1 MVKICNSE
9 YNNLEYESHFSK
21 FSFDLSPFQ
30 KHAIEAIVTGNHV
43 ITTAHTGSGKTVP
56 AIFAIKYFLEQG
68 KKVIYTSPIKAL
80 SNQKFNEFK
89 SLTDNIGILTGDIKI
104 NPEGNLLI
112 MTTEIL
118 CNTLYFKQN
127 NMPKMLDFDMD
138 FNNELAC
145 VIFDEIH
152 YLNDPE
158 RGRVWEESIM
168 MLPINVQLV
177 GLSATID
184 NPEGFCQWI
193 ESKYKDNNKQVYLA
207 STNHRI
213 VPLTHYMFL
222 TANDSIQNIKHLSKE
237 NKQIIKNNTNKLF
250 IIQDAKGNFNS
261 NNYKIINDTH
271 NLMKDNNIFIK
282 SYFVLNQVCKYLV
295 ETEDNEGNN
304 MLPALCFVLSRKKL
318 EEYANQI
325 TISLLPFDSKIPYTI
340 KKECDSILRSRLP
353 NYEEYLNLPEYINMI
368 KLLEKGIAIHH
379 SGCLPILKEIV
390 EILYDKG
397 YIKLLFATETF
408 SIGINMPTK
417 TVIFTDLN
425 KFDGSIKR
433 NLYSHEYTQ
442 MAGRAGRRGIDKIG
456 NVIHLNNLFTI
467 DSVSYK
473 KILSGIPQKLSSK
486 FKISYNLLL
495 NHIQSN
501 NSDILSYVKK
511 SMINDNIESE
521 INNLNNQLVKLK
533 ESLKEIITMTPK
545 DIIDYYLNLSKTLE
559 TITNGNQR
567 KKIVRQ
573 LSIIKDT
580 NKFLMK
586 DIEMITNHNNKLKEI
601 SYLEEQITKSNNFF
615 NNNINYIFTFLKD
628 EGFINEDNTL
638 TLKGQYGSILKEV
651 NCLVF
656 SKLIFN
662 NTLNKLTSIQLVG
675 LFSCFTEI
683 RLSEDLKH
691 VDPSNCSYDEE
702 LNMLIKLISDEY
714 DYYETKEF
722 YTTGLKYNKHFDIVN
737 ESMDWCKSTNY
748 DDCYEIIKLLENKR
762 IFLGEFCKA
771 LLKINN
777 IANEL
782 IKLSKFITNIE
793 LENKLSQ
800 LTDLTIKLV
809 VCNQSLYF

>member
-1 MVKICNSE
+1 MVKICTNN
-9 YNNLEYESHFSK
+9 YNNLEYESHFNI
-21 FSFDLSPFQ
+21 FPYELSDFQ
-30 KHAIEAIVTGNHV
+30 KYAIEAIVTGNHV

-118 CNTLYFKQN
+118 CNTLYFKKN
-127 NMPKMLDFDMD
+127 NMNKILDFNMD
-138 FNNELAC
+138 FENELAC

-168 MLPINVQLV
+168 MLPLNVQIV

-184 NPEGFCQWI
+184 NPDGFCQWI
-193 ESKYKDNNKQVYLA
+193 ENKYTNNKQVYLA
-207 STNHRI
+207 STTQRI

-222 TANDSIQNIKHLSKE
+222 TANDFIQNRKQISKE
-237 NKQIIKNNTNKLF
+237 DKQTIKNNTNKLF
-250 IIQDAKGNFNS
+250 IIQDSKGNFNS
-261 NNYKIINDTH
+261 NNYKLINDTH
-271 NLMKDNNIFIK
+271 TIIKNNNIFIK
-282 SYFVLNQVCKYLV
+282 PAFVLNQVCKYLV
-295 ETEDNEGNN
+295 ETEDNEGKN

-325 TISLLPFDSKIPYTI
+325 TISLLPFDSKVPYII
-340 KKECDSILRSRLP
+340 KKECDSILRNRLP
-353 NYEEYLNLPEYINMI
+353 NYEEYLNLPEYVNMV

-379 SGCLPILKEIV
+379 SGCLPVLKEIV

-442 MAGRAGRRGIDKIG
+442 MAGRAGRRGIDKVG

-467 DSVSYK
+467 DSISYK
-473 KILSGIPQKLSSK
+473 KILSGIPQKLTSK

-501 NSDILSYVKK
+501 TSDILSYVKK
-511 SMINDNIESE
+511 SMINENIEND
-521 INNLNNQLVKLK
+521 INVLNNQIIKIK
-533 ESLKEIITMTPK
+533 DSINEIITMTPI
-545 DIIDYYLNLSKTLE
+545 DIIDNYLELSTKLE
-559 TITNGNQR
+559 STTNGNQR
-567 KKIVRQ
+567 KKLVRQ
-573 LSIIKDT
+573 LDDIKESH
-580 NKFLMK
+580 KFLTK
-586 DIEMITNHNNKLKEI
+586 DIEIILSNKKKLKDI
-601 SYLEEQITKSNNFF
+601 QILEEEINNTNNFF
-615 NNNINYIFTFLKD
+615 INNINYIYSFLKD

-638 TLKGQYGSILKEV
+638 TLKGQYGSIIKEV

-662 NTLNKLTSIQLVG
+662 NTLNNLTPIQLVG

-683 RLSEDLKH
+683 RVSSDLKQN
-691 VDPSNCSYDEE
+691 DPSNCSYDED
-702 LNMLIKLISDEY
+702 LNLLITNIFKEY
-714 DYYETKEF
+714 EYYEQKEF
-722 YTTGLKYNKHFDIVN
+722 YTTGLKYNKHVDIIN
-737 ESMDWCKSTNY
+737 ESINWCNCTNY
-748 DDCYEIIKLLENKR
+748 DECCQIIKLLENKN

-777 IANEL
+777 IADEL
-782 IKLSKFITNIE
+782 IKLSKFTNNIE

-800 LTDLTIKLV
+800 IRDLTLKYII
-809 VCNQSLYF
+809 CNQSLYV

>member
-1 MVKICNSE
+1 MVKICSDD
-9 YNNLEYESHFSK
+9 YNNLEYDSYFSA
-21 FSFDLSPFQ
+21 FSFELSPFQ
-30 KHAIEAIVTGNHV
+30 KYAIEAIVTGNHV

-118 CNTLYFKQN
+118 CNTLYFKKN
-127 NMPKMLDFDMD
+127 NMPKMLDFDID
-138 FNNELAC
+138 FDNELAC
-145 VIFDEIH
+145 VVFDEIH

-168 MLPINVQLV
+168 MLPLNVQIV

-193 ESKYKDNNKQVYLA
+193 ESKYKENNKKVYLA

-222 TANDSIQNIKHLSKE
+222 TENDSIQNMKQLSKE
-237 NKQIIKNNTNKLF
+237 NKLIIKNNTNKLF
-250 IIQDAKGNFNS
+250 MIQDSKGNFNS
-261 NNYKIINDTH
+261 NNYKIINDTKTIM
-271 NLMKDNNIFIK
+271 LDNNIFIK

-295 ETEDNEGNN
+295 ETEDSEGKN

-325 TISLLPFDSKIPYTI
+325 TISLLPFDSKVPYTI
-340 KKECDSILRSRLP
+340 KKECDNILRNRLP
-353 NYEEYLNLPEYINMI
+353 NYEEYLNLPEYINMV

-379 SGCLPILKEIV
+379 SGCLPVLKEIV

-442 MAGRAGRRGIDKIG
+442 MAGRAGRRGIDKVG
-456 NVIHLNNLFTI
+456 NVIHLNNLFTV

-521 INNLNNQLVKLK
+521 ITNLNNQIKIIK
-533 ESLKEIITMTPK
+533 ETVKEIITMTSK
-545 DIIDYYLNLSKTLE
+545 DIIDNYINLSKTLKS
-559 TITNGNQR
+559 TTNGNQR
-567 KKIVRQ
+567 KKIVKE
-573 LSIIKDT
+573 LNNLKDS

-586 DIEMITNHNNKLKEI
+586 DIDVITLHNNKLKEI
-601 SYLEEQITKSNNFF
+601 SNLEEEINKSNNFF
-615 NNNINYIFTFLKD
+615 NDNIDYIFTFLKQ
-628 EGFINEDNTL
+628 EEFINEDNTL
-638 TLKGQYGSILKEV
+638 TLKGQYGSTLKEV

-656 SKLIFN
+656 SKLMFN
-662 NTLNKLTSIQLVG
+662 NTLNKLTPMQLVG

-683 RLSEDLKH
+683 RVSEDLKH
-691 VDPSNCSYDEE
+691 NDPLDCSDDIE
-702 LNMLIKLISDEY
+702 LNELIKQLSDEY

-722 YTTGLKYNKHFDIVN
+722 YTTGLKYHKNFDIVN
-737 ESMDWCKSTNY
+737 ETMNWCKCTNY
-748 DDCYEIIKLLENKR
+748 DECYEIIKLLENKK

-777 IANEL
+777 IADEL
-782 IKLSKFITNIE
+782 IKLSKFANNLE
-793 LENKLSQ
+793 LENKLTQ
-800 LTDLTIKLV
+800 IRDLTLKFV
-809 VCNQSLYF
+809 VCNQSLYL